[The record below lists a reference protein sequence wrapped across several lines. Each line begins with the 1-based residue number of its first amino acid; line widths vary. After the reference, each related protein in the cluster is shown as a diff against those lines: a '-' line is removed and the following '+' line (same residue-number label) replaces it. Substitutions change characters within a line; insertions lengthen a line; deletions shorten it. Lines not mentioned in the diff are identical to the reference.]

1 RAASTP
7 AEQIQD
13 ALQLQHA
20 NGTHVPGT
28 DAGCL
33 NCQTACFCNTGFECV
48 RCALEHKAEPTS
60 GKDCLLCGEPDG
72 YPYCTYSADTWIS
85 CAALAEA
92 DRLAAEAASADEDVV
107 AQSSDVRSKCPIC
120 RSTDPEIAGV
130 LRDRDEVQYC
140 DDEWH
145 YRTTEG
151 W

>member
-48 RCALEHKAEPTS
+48 RCALEHQADPDTFT
-60 GKDCLLCGEPDG
+60 DCQVCGAPGG
-72 YPYCTYSADTWIS
+72 YPYCTGSFSGQPS
-85 CAALAEA
+85 CADVVRPDITGPASHDLEVGDDGRAQCPSCGRRA
-92 DRLAAEAASADEDVV
+92 PMIGDRLAVHLKHPGMPADTCDGG
-107 AQSSDVRSKCPIC
+107 
-120 RSTDPEIAGV
+120 DPT
-130 LRDRDEVQYC
+130 LR
-140 DDEWH
+140 
-145 YRTTEG
+145 G